1 MLAVGVVTLDILLEV
16 DSHPPEDAEVRAQMR
31 RLSRGGNAANT
42 LSVLSQL
49 GHQGAWVGVV
59 ADKPETDFLLAD
71 LDRSGIDHRHGV
83 RRTGGV
89 PTSYICL
96 SRVTG
101 SRTIVHYRDLPEL
114 TAAEFARVP
123 LDGYDWVHFE
133 GRNPTETAAMIQRVK
148 DTRKDLTVS
157 VELEKPR
164 EGIERLFEGPDVLL
178 IAKAFA
184 QSGGAHDAASYL
196 RDLLKRTTAPRCFL
210 GWGRG
215 GGYAIEAGR
224 GLWHSPAYQ
233 PPQVVDTLGAGDV
246 FNAGVI
252 DGLLQ
257 GLDPPSALQWACR
270 LAGLKCGQTGLDG
283 LPLDA
288 GSAA

>member
-1 MLAVGVVTLDILLEV
+1 
-16 DSHPPEDAEVRAQMR
+16 MR

-42 LSVLSQL
+42 LSVLRQL
-49 GHQGAWVGVV
+49 GHRGAWVGAV
-59 ADKPETDFLLAD
+59 ADEPETDFLLAA
-71 LDRSGIDHRHGV
+71 LDRSGIDHRHAV
-83 RRTGGV
+83 RRTGGRV

-96 SRVTG
+96 SRATG

-123 LDGYDWVHFE
+123 LDGCDWVHFE
-133 GRNPTETAAMIQRVK
+133 GRNPAETAAMIQRVK
-148 DTRKDLTVS
+148 DTRRDLTVS

-184 QSGGAHDAASYL
+184 ESCGANDAASYL
-196 RDLLKRTTAPRCFL
+196 RDLLKRTTASRCFL

-215 GGYAIEAGR
+215 GGYAVETGR
-224 GLWHSPAYQ
+224 GPWHSPAYR

-252 DGLLQ
+252 DGLLR
-257 GLDPPSALQWACR
+257 GLDPPSDLQWACR
-270 LAGLKCGQTGLDG
+270 LAGLKCGRIGLDG
-283 LPLDA
+283 LPVDT
-288 GSAA
+288 GPVD